1 MYKKKILIDL
11 DGVLNEYGKEKFE
24 EDYIPD
30 IKSGAVDFV
39 KELAAFSELYLFT
52 SRNLLLA
59 SKWLI
64 NNKLDEYFKD
74 VTNIKIPSFLY
85 IDDRTICF
93 KEDYNKTL
101 KARFNKAD
109 LIIWLDYSTFSQLKG
124 VIKRCKNGNN
134 N

>member
-11 DGVLNEYGKEKFE
+11 DGVLNEYGKDKFDE
-24 EDYIPD
+24 NHIPD
-30 IKSGAVDFV
+30 IKDGANNFI
-39 KELAAFSELYLFT
+39 KKLADIAELYLFT

-64 NNKLDEYFKD
+64 KNNLDKYFKD

-93 KEDYNKTL
+93 KGDYEKTL
-101 KARFNKAD
+101 EE
-109 LIIWLDYSTFSQLKG
+109 
-124 VIKRCKNGNN
+124 IKNFKVYWKS
-134 N
+134 